1 MGDALLQ
8 KTYTVDFL
16 TKKRVINNGH
26 AAQYYVEDSHEAIV
40 SKEEFSA
47 VQAEFERRSNLR
59 GYSKTGKSKFT
70 SDYAFSGKLFCGNCG
85 SKFRRTKWGSGKNL
99 QIVWICINHQ
109 TGGDCDMKAVKEK
122 ALERAF
128 VRVMNRIIANK
139 EAYIIEETSG
149 TEFDFEAIDAKI
161 AELQQELIDSVRN
174 NREYSTAE
182 IERLQTLKQKVKGDE
197 VEKSWRNRMVEEFK
211 AYLDARGSEQV
222 DKFDGDTFRKLVEKV
237 RVESMVEVE
246 FVLKSGFYLREVI

>member
-1 MGDALLQ
+1 
-8 KTYTVDFL
+8 
-16 TKKRVINNGH
+16 
-26 AAQYYVEDSHEAIV
+26 
-40 SKEEFSA
+40 
-47 VQAEFERRSNLR
+47 
-59 GYSKTGKSKFT
+59 
-70 SDYAFSGKLFCGNCG
+70 
-85 SKFRRTKWGSGKNL
+85 
-99 QIVWICINHQ
+99 
-109 TGGDCDMKAVKEK
+109 MKAVKEK